1 MQPIWQP
8 GMTLDVLRGSLRA
21 TLGEYFGIE
30 LTELGPDHLT
40 GTMPVTVRTCQPARL
55 LHGGASAAFAETLG
69 SLAANGA
76 GATAT
81 ERWVGQELNANHV
94 RSAPVGTV
102 VTGTARPFH
111 IGQRSQVWGIEIVGE
126 DSKLVCVARLT
137 MAMVRVKQA

>member
-8 GMTLDVLRGSLRA
+8 GITLDDLRGSLRA
-21 TLGEYFGIE
+21 TLGEHFGIE
-30 LTELGPDHLT
+30 LTELGADYLT
-40 GTMPVTVRTCQPARL
+40 GTMPVNVRTCQPSRL

-76 GATAT
+76 AGTAT

-94 RSAPVGTV
+94 RPAPVGTV

-111 IGQRSQVWGIEIVGE
+111 IGRRSQVWGIEILGE

-137 MAMVRVKQA
+137 MAMVRAKQA

>member
-8 GMTLDVLRGSLRA
+8 GLTLDDLRRSLRA
-21 TLGEYFGIE
+21 TLGEHFGIE
-30 LTELGPDHLT
+30 LTGLGPDCLT
-40 GTMPVTVRTCQPARL
+40 GTMPVTERTCQPARQ

-69 SLAANGA
+69 SLAANAAA
-76 GATAT
+76 GTAT

-111 IGQRSQVWGIEIVGE
+111 IGGRSQVWGIEIVGE

-137 MAMVRVKQA
+137 MAMIRVKSG